1 MTLPKKISPCPIVE
15 SLIEVRFESE
25 LPGEAIFGI
34 IYNEHKNDFPNL
46 VKLPILQIPEAI
58 RSSDKNLI
66 YAPHYTLRSGNYIL
80 QIGPQVFSLANVH
93 EYAGWDTFYGQIK
106 NVFKRIIDLK
116 IIKKTKRLGL
126 RYINVFPEMNIFEKS
141 DLKVFIKED
150 LLVNRVNLTIDL
162 PSNEFIN
169 TLRMASDANLDAS
182 GKILMGSVIDID
194 TSFSGS
200 KPVLFP
206 DMEEIIQNAHDK
218 EKELFFNLLRDD
230 YIESLNPEY

>member
-1 MTLPKKISPCPIVE
+1 MTLPKKITPCPIVE
-15 SLIEVRFESE
+15 SLFEVRFESE
-25 LPGEAIFGI
+25 LPGDAIFGV

-46 VKLPILQIPEAI
+46 ERLPILQIPEPI
-58 RSSDKNLI
+58 RSNETNLM
-66 YAPHYTLRSGNYIL
+66 YAPHYKLRAGNYIL
-80 QIGPQVFSLANVH
+80 QVGPKVFSLANVH

-106 NVFKRIIDLK
+106 KVFKRIIDLK
-116 IIKKTKRLGL
+116 IIKETKRLGL

-169 TLRMASDANLDAS
+169 TLRMASDAKLDAS
-182 GKILMGSVIDID
+182 GKVLMGSVIDID

-200 KPVLFP
+200 RPDLFA
-206 DMEEIIQNAHDK
+206 DMEDIIQNAHDK
-218 EKELFFNLLRDD
+218 EKELFFNLLRDE